1 MNTAADG
8 RPLRLGIT
16 VLLVLCI
23 LAGVAAVLAPLR
35 QPLCWAAVLA
45 FLLQPLQLRLSQR
58 LGQRPALAAG
68 ILTALAPLVLLLPL
82 LLLGMAFAQQASN
95 LVAALQANPD
105 LWNASAWQDPLK
117 HPHLAQSMM
126 WLETHLGLS
135 AAQVYTQV
143 GSVLQTAGKLLA
155 GASGQFVLGAAGTL
169 LQFFLMVFILYF
181 LLCDGAG
188 WVKRVSRLLPLAA
201 ARRDALLDQVARV
214 TRAVVFGTGVT
225 AIGQGLLVGIGFALV
240 GLPSA
245 VVFGVMATLLALL
258 PFAGASLVW
267 LPAVGWLLVNNQ
279 VGAAVFLLAWGGAL
293 STADNFVRPA
303 LISHHTPVSTL
314 LVFLGVL
321 GGMTAFGL
329 VGFIIG
335 PVLLVLATELLRF
348 AEVTS
353 SPQP

>member
-1 MNTAADG
+1 VNTAADG

-16 VLLVLCI
+16 VLLVLLI
-23 LAGVAAVLAPLR
+23 LVGVAAVLAPLR

-45 FLLQPLQLRLSQR
+45 FLLQPLQQRLSLRL
-58 LGQRPALAAG
+58 GNRPALAAG
-68 ILTALAPLVLLLPL
+68 ILTTLAPLVLLLPL

-126 WLETHLGLS
+126 WLEAHLGLS
-135 AAQVYTQV
+135 AAEVYTQA
-143 GSVLQTAGKLLA
+143 GSVMQTAGKLLA

-188 WVKRVSRLLPLAA
+188 PVRRVARLLPLSTE
-201 ARRDALLDQVARV
+201 RRDALLDQVARV

-267 LPAVGWLLVNNQ
+267 LPAVGWLLFNNQ